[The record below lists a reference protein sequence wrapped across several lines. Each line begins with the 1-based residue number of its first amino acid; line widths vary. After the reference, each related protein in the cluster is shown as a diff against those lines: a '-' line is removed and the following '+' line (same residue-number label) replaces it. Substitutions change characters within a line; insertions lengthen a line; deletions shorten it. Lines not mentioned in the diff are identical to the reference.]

1 MIKLVYIGCVNRLNG
16 GVILEIFTFGKKV
29 GQVINHF
36 DSTFIMTK
44 ILNTKAEV
52 RINCMHLAEGGIIGY
67 HKAVVPQLLLVV
79 QGEGCVRGISGESV
93 VTTGD
98 AVFWEKGEG
107 HETISETGMMAIV
120 IEAETLEPAVFMKKK

>member
-1 MIKLVYIGCVNRLNG
+1 M
-16 GVILEIFTFGKKV
+16 EIFTFGKKV

-52 RINCMHLAEGGIIGY
+52 RMNCMHLAEGGIIGY

-79 QGEGCVRGISGESV
+79 QGEGRTWYQRESV
-93 VTTGD
+93 VATGD

>member
-1 MIKLVYIGCVNRLNG
+1 M
-16 GVILEIFTFGKKV
+16 EIFTFGKKD

-44 ILNTKAEV
+44 ILNTKGEV
-52 RINCMHLAEGGIIGY
+52 RMKCMHLAEGGIIGF

-79 QGEGCVRGISGESV
+79 QGEGCVRGIGGETK
-93 VTTGD
+93 VTIGD
-98 AVFWEKGEG
+98 AVFWEKDEG

-120 IEAETLEPAVFMKKK
+120 IEAEILEPAVFMKKR

>member
-1 MIKLVYIGCVNRLNG
+1 M
-16 GVILEIFTFGKKV
+16 EIFTFGKKV

-52 RINCMHLAEGGIIGY
+52 RMNCMHLAEGGIIGY

-79 QGEGCVRGISGESV
+79 QGEGCVRGISGNLWLQLVMRCS
-93 VTTGD
+93 GK
-98 AVFWEKGEG
+98 KGRD
-107 HETISETGMMAIV
+107 
-120 IEAETLEPAVFMKKK
+120 MKQSAKQV

>member
-1 MIKLVYIGCVNRLNG
+1 M
-16 GVILEIFTFGKKV
+16 LEIFTFGKKD

-36 DSTFIMTK
+36 DSTCIMTK
-44 ILNTKAEV
+44 IINTNGEV
-52 RINCMHLAEGGIIGY
+52 RMNCMHLAEGGIIGF

-79 QGEGCVRGISGESV
+79 QGEGCVRGNGGETEVSI
-93 VTTGD
+93 GD

-120 IEAETLEPAVFMKKK
+120 IEAELLEPAVFMKKK